1 MKIHLLLTGKTR
13 FPFIREGIEEYSRR
27 LIHYADFKIRDLPAL
42 KNSAS
47 WPEKRVI
54 QEEGKT
60 ILRAIDQKDY
70 VVLLD
75 ERGKHLDSLAFAGIL
90 EKQQYIP
97 ARPLLFVIGGPYG
110 VAEEV
115 YQRADLRLS
124 LSKMTF
130 SHQLVRLIFLEQLY
144 RAFTIIRGEPYHH
157 G

>member
-1 MKIHLLLTGKTR
+1 MKIRLLLTGKTR

-27 LIHYADFKIRDLPAL
+27 LIHYADFQIRDLPAR
-42 KNSAS
+42 KNPGS
-47 WPEKRVI
+47 WPEKMVR

-60 ILRAIDQKDY
+60 ILRAIDPKDY

-75 ERGKHLDSLAFAGIL
+75 ERGRYLDSLAFAGIL
-90 EKQQYIP
+90 EKQQSGP
-97 ARPLLFVIGGPYG
+97 ARSLLFVIGGPYG
-110 VAEEV
+110 FAEEV
-115 YQRADLRLS
+115 YKRADLRLS